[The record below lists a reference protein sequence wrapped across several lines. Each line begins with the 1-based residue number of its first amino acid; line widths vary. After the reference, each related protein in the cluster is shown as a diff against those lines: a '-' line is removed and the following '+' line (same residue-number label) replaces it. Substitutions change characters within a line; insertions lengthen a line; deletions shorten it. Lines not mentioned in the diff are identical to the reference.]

1 MSNPQSSLCY
11 SLSSSQAKI
20 VTLKQLNQHSLE
32 RLISGEILAIRIP
45 DYCSDATASALRRYI
60 DQTAKLHQYTHEIYE
75 EGQVVQNFYGVHRW
89 GTPFNMTYGQS
100 DGDSARQQYYAD
112 AAQMRTLIDDICAPE
127 QPPIQALIADFQ
139 QHWPDGAVTASF
151 EGKPMFAGI
160 IRVMF
165 PETAH
170 LSETVPHVDCL
181 PISVAELA
189 HQFSANIYIETP
201 PSGGE
206 LMVWDTDAFS
216 FDEVAL
222 FEGEQLPADRL
233 QLPLRIQPKKNE
245 LVIINTRRPHAI
257 GGFDS
262 GKRIS
267 MQSFIGYNTDQ
278 PFYFWC

>member
-1 MSNPQSSLCY
+1 MSNTQLFQ
-11 SLSSSQAKI
+11 SLSASQAKI
-20 VTLKQLNQHSLE
+20 VTLKQLDQHSLE

-45 DYCSDATASALRRYI
+45 DYCSETVALALNRYI
-60 DQTAKLHQYTHEIYE
+60 DQTAQLHQYTHEIYE
-75 EGQVVQNFYGVHRW
+75 NGQVVQNFYGVHRW
-89 GTPFNMTYGQS
+89 GTPFNMTYGKPKE
-100 DGDSARQQYYAD
+100 DSTRQQYYAD
-112 AAQMRTLIDDICAPE
+112 AARMRALIDDICAPE
-127 QPPIQALIADFQ
+127 QPPIQALIADFK

-151 EGKPMFAGI
+151 DGKPMFAGI
-160 IRVMF
+160 IRAMF

-181 PISVAELA
+181 PLSVAELE

-206 LMVWDTDAFS
+206 LMVWDTEAFS
-216 FDEVAL
+216 FDEVEL
-222 FEGEQLPADRL
+222 FEGDLLPEDRL
-233 QLPLRIQPKKNE
+233 QFPLRIKPKKNE

-257 GGFDS
+257 CGFDS

-267 MQSFIGYNTDQ
+267 MQSFIGYNTHQ